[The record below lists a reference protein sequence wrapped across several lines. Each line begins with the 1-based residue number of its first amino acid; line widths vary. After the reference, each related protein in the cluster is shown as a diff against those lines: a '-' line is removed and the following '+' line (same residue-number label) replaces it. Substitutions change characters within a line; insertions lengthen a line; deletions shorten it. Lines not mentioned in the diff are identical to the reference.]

1 MRIVKNSQS
10 CIYGTWHSK
19 IQALRAAR
27 VFTSLDISRVVQIV
41 GLLPSSPKCQWKM
54 FHKVI
59 SSFRLEADSL
69 PGLLPITK
77 VNKKCCR
84 KLLAIKY
91 MLTLAHVCALGIGS
105 KTFQP
110 LFISSVV
117 LKKTRQ
123 DSASTA
129 KRQPLRACVAVA
141 LCISSQWL
149 YWKTKT
155 KTELRR
161 AYG

>member
-1 MRIVKNSQS
+1 
-10 CIYGTWHSK
+10 
-19 IQALRAAR
+19 
-27 VFTSLDISRVVQIV
+27 
-41 GLLPSSPKCQWKM
+41 M

-77 VNKKCCR
+77 VNKRSCR

-91 MLTLAHVCALGIGS
+91 MLTLAHVCTLGIVS

-129 KRQPLRACVAVA
+129 KCQPLRACVAVT
-141 LCISSQWL
+141 LCISPQWL

-161 AYG
+161 AYVKYPSAKNVGSVFTFQRFIAHRNPTFEHRLTFLG